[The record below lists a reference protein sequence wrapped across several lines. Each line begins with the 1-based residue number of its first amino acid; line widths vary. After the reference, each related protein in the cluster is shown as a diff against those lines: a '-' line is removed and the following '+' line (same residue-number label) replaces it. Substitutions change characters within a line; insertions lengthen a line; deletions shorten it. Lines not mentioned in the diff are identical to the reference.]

1 MIYMLD
7 EKTALSVLAIVLV
20 VVGLCILIFTQ
31 RLRNAIARLKELE
44 EESGYIGDDYE
55 WLKLIAEREKEK
67 KGKKK

>member
-7 EKTALSVLAIVLV
+7 EKTALSVLAIVIAL
-20 VVGLCILIFTQ
+20 VGLCISIFTQ
-31 RLRNAIARLKELE
+31 RLRNAIARMKELE
-44 EESGYIGDDYE
+44 EEPGYIGDDYE